1 MSDLRTNELPLGT
14 SICAWQSVCSQS
26 LAIQSRSFIVVE
38 ESPDLQLEKVAAS
51 ARRLVGLVDA
61 FFAKT
66 VDALD
71 AEGWN
76 SGQTFA
82 LRAEL
87 VRIANCAKRA
97 KHRGGTL
104 DERG

>member
-1 MSDLRTNELPLGT
+1 LRV
-14 SICAWQSVCSQS
+14 I
-26 LAIQSRSFIVVE
+26 E
-38 ESPDLQLEKVAAS
+38 ETTGLQLEKVAAS
-51 ARRLVGLVDA
+51 ARRLVRLIDA
-61 FFAKT
+61 FFWKT

-87 VRIANCAKRA
+87 MRVAHCAEKTKRRA
-97 KHRGGTL
+97 EHSSPESATGSRRRMRALTAARAAG
-104 DERG
+104 ER

>member
-1 MSDLRTNELPLGT
+1 LTVMG
-14 SICAWQSVCSQS
+14 
-26 LAIQSRSFIVVE
+26 
-38 ESPDLQLEKVAAS
+38 ESPDLQLEKVAPS
-51 ARRLVGLVDA
+51 ARHLVGLIDA
-61 FFAKT
+61 FFWKT

-87 VRIANCAKRA
+87 MRVAHCAEKAKRRA
-97 KHRGGTL
+97 EHSSPESVTGSRRRTSL
-104 DERG
+104 RASTAARAADER

>member
-1 MSDLRTNELPLGT
+1 
-14 SICAWQSVCSQS
+14 
-26 LAIQSRSFIVVE
+26 VE

-51 ARRLVGLVDA
+51 ARRLVGLIDA
-61 FFAKT
+61 FVPKT

-82 LRAEL
+82 LHAEL
-87 VRIANCAKRA
+87 VRMANCAKRA
-97 KHRGGTL
+97 SR
-104 DERG
+104 RY